1 MVAFSPME
9 ALETRCKSPFCIVSE
24 EGIRGRMFVPPK
36 DGKGVAEIYCP
47 VCLNIAKQ
55 MTFFSGQTAQMI
67 RNVYK
72 SYIDTELPKEVKLIL
87 EQFARELVELLGEE
101 L

>member
-1 MVAFSPME
+1 ME
-9 ALETRCKSPFCIVSE
+9 AVETRCKSAFCIVGR

-36 DGKGVAEIYCP
+36 DSKGLAKIYCP
-47 VCLNIAKQ
+47 QCLSIAKQ
-55 MTFFSGQTAQMI
+55 LTFFSGQTAQMI

-87 EQFARELVELLGEE
+87 EQFARELVEQLGEE